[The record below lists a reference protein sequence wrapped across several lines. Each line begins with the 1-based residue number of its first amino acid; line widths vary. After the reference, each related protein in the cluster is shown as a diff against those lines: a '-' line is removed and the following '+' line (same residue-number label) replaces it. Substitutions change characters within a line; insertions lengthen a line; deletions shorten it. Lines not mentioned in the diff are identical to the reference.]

1 MSEDLT
7 KKLPHSADE
16 KLTQVLTRLESLEQK
31 VDERLYD
38 TRPIWQKVVA
48 DVAQLQGTVDQLQ
61 EGQKH
66 LEQGQEALRTEVRLM
81 GREINYRLDVLNK
94 TMLGIQADH
103 LDIDERVRTLEKTH
117 NPPNSQ
123 T

>member
-7 KKLPHSADE
+7 
-16 KLTQVLTRLESLEQK
+16 
-31 VDERLYD
+31 
-38 TRPIWQKVVA
+38 IWQRVVA
-48 DVAQLQGTVDQLQ
+48 DIGQLQ
-61 EGQKH
+61 K
-66 LEQGQEALRTEVRLM
+66 GQEALRTEVRRM
-81 GREINYRLDVLNK
+81 GKDINHRLDVLNK

>member
-7 KKLPHSADE
+7 KKLPQSADE
-16 KLTQVLTRLESLEQK
+16 KLTLVLTRLDSLEQK

-38 TRPIWQKVVA
+38 TRPIWQRVVA
-48 DVAQLQGTVDQLQ
+48 DIGQLQ
-61 EGQKH
+61 EGQQR
-66 LEQGQEALRTEVRLM
+66 LEEGQQALRTEVHAMRRDIYYSM
-81 GREINYRLDVLNK
+81 DVLNK
-94 TMLGIQADH
+94 TMLRIQTDH
-103 LDIDERVRTLEKTH
+103 RDLDDRMRELEKTH

>member
-16 KLTQVLTRLESLEQK
+16 KLTLVLSRLENLERK

-48 DVAQLQGTVDQLQ
+48 DIGLLQ
-61 EGQKH
+61 EGQQR
-66 LEQGQEALRTEVRLM
+66 LEQGQETLRTEVRSIS
-81 GREINYRLDVLNK
+81 RDINYRLDALNK
-94 TMLGIQADH
+94 TMLGIQAHH
-103 LDIDERVRTLEKTH
+103 LEIDDRVRTLENTR

>member
-1 MSEDLT
+1 MSDDLT
-7 KKLPHSADE
+7 KKLPRSVDE
-16 KLTQVLTRLESLEQK
+16 KLTLVLTRLDSLEKK

-48 DVAQLQGTVDQLQ
+48 DIGQLQT
-61 EGQKH
+61 
-66 LEQGQEALRTEVRLM
+66 GQEALRAEVRSM
-81 GREINYRLDVLNK
+81 RRDIYYRLDVLNQ

-103 LDIDERVRTLEKTH
+103 RDIDDRVRSLENTR